1 MLPIDSLVTIGLA
14 TVSLGTINEAD
25 GRQEHEFWLRN
36 AGTEA
41 VSIVQGYT
49 SCGCVTLAFPL
60 GETVQPG
67 DSVRT
72 V

>member
-49 SCGCVTLAFPL
+49 
-60 GETVQPG
+60 
-67 DSVRT
+67 
-72 V
+72 